1 MRTFV
6 KLNNVMVLSFA
17 MLLTGCTG
25 NSTAI
30 SSLSPT
36 SADSVSANYICQ
48 KVGEIVV
55 GYDDYLAYWR
65 NTQNNVP
72 YEELFSYSDDAVT
85 KLQDIS
91 NEVSAKGIDWDSTA
105 IVSNF
110 ILNISDGIEEIS
122 YSTQNRFFQPGRDL
136 NTILQ
141 DIALSAESVL
151 NSACK

>member
-1 MRTFV
+1 MHTFV
-6 KLNNVMVLSFA
+6 ELNKVMVISLT

-25 NSTAI
+25 SSTEVGSV
-30 SSLSPT
+30 SSNN
-36 SADSVSANYICQ
+36 ADSVSANYICQ

-72 YEELFSYSDDAVT
+72 YDELFSYSDDAVT
-85 KLQDIS
+85 KLQEIS

-141 DIALSAESVL
+141 DIALNAESVL